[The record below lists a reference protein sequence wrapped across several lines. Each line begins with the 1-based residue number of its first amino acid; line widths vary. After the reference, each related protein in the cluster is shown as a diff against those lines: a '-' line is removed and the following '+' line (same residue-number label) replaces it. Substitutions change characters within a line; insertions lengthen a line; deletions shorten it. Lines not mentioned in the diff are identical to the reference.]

1 MGASKDES
9 LRCENLSSELTKDQT
24 TGANEIICYK
34 ATSYPTMLILP
45 YIYIYIKLT
54 MNIFFFV
61 KIVNNFFILFYFY
74 FFFFFFFLQINIYF
88 IYCDFLLST

>member
-45 YIYIYIKLT
+45 YIYIYIL
-54 MNIFFFV
+54 NLQWIYIFF
-61 KIVNNFFILFYFY
+61 L
-74 FFFFFFFLQINIYF
+74 
-88 IYCDFLLST
+88 

>member
-45 YIYIYIKLT
+45 YTYIYIKLT
-54 MNIFFFV
+54 MNIFFFFV
-61 KIVNNFFILFYFY
+61 KIVNNSFILFIFY
-74 FFFFFFFLQINIYF
+74 FFFLQINIYF